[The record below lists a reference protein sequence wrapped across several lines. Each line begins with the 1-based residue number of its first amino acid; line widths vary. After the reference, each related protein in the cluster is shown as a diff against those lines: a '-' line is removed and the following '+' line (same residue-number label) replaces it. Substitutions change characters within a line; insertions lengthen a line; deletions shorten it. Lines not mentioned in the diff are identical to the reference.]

1 MGYLKNKDIG
11 VVIDKEYCQMTAR
24 YLKTEMYNSPTK
36 AKLIFQKMTNG
47 SSGKVKICEDQYLY
61 KVRIAKKGD
70 KMVGG
75 EMQ

>member
-1 MGYLKNKDIG
+1 
-11 VVIDKEYCQMTAR
+11 
-24 YLKTEMYNSPTK
+24 
-36 AKLIFQKMTNG
+36 MTNG